1 LDVICVVLGCGIDE
15 LLRPEP
21 GTVAA
26 PAGLGLDLPTS
37 GTVTVSGR
45 RYLDRLRPMLRPA

>member
-37 GTVTVSGR
+37 GTVTVGGR